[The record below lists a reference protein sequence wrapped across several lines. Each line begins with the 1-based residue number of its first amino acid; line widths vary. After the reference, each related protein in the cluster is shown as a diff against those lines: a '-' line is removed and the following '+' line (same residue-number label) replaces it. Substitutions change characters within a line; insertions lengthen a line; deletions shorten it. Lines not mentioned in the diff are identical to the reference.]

1 MKPTQYLRKASFDPQ
16 VRTYWLLSGAL
27 TLTLTIVGI
36 PFLLLWFPIGLW
48 ATQRYLDTMECTLMP
63 RSLKVKKGIFVRVE
77 KTIPLDKI
85 TDMGMVQGPIMR
97 AMNLETLSIETAG
110 QSGAGGASFVALTGI
125 VNAKAF
131 REAVLDQRDK
141 LTEKESSPTPV
152 TASINPAS
160 MQTNALLLEIRN
172 SLLRLETKLNEPKP
186 ESELATDLNPTSE
199 SESV

>member
-27 TLTLTIVGI
+27 TLTMTVIGI

-48 ATQRYLDTMECTLMP
+48 VTQRYLNSMECVLMP

-97 AMNLETLSIETAG
+97 ALNLETLSIETAG
-110 QSGAGGASFVALTGI
+110 QSGASGSGFVTLTGI

-131 REAVLDQRDK
+131 REAVLEQRDK
-141 LTEKESSPTPV
+141 LSEKESSSTLPV
-152 TASINPAS
+152 ASINPAS

-172 SLLRLETKLNEPKP
+172 SLLRLESKLGEQKSEPKSEP
-186 ESELATDLNPTSE
+186 ESE
-199 SESV
+199 

>member
-1 MKPTQYLRKASFDPQ
+1 MKTTEYLRKASFDPQ

-27 TLTLTIVGI
+27 TLTCTVVGI

-48 ATQRYLDTMECTLMP
+48 ATQRYLNSMECVLMP
-63 RSLKVKKGIFVRVE
+63 RALKVKKGIFVRVE

-97 AMNLETLSIETAG
+97 ALNLETLSIETAG
-110 QSGAGGASFVALTGI
+110 QSGASGSGFVTLTGI

-131 REAVLDQRDK
+131 REAVLAQRDK
-141 LTEKESSPTPV
+141 ITEKETSPATPA
-152 TASINPAS
+152 ASGNAAS

-172 SLLRLETKLNEPKP
+172 SLLRLESKLENP
-186 ESELATDLNPTSE
+186 SEAKQDPPSR
-199 SESV
+199 